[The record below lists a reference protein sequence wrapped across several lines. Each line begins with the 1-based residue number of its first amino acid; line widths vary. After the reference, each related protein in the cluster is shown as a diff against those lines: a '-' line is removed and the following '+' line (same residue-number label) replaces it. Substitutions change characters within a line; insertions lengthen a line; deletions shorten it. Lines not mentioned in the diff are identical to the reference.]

1 MNTQA
6 VRSAE
11 QSEHEIIISKRDL
24 TTADWRW
31 AAAKGF
37 WDATRRCWNEEAGG
51 KEAYLAQRNKR
62 ILSRIARRQRCESKK
77 SRRNCEDEGRLFKSN
92 GDLMIIQASVAKGP
106 PKASIERFCIANN
119 FEITLH
125 PSSGSPDNINTGQLV
140 HTIGHYWPQLIC
152 RRYWTLGYQAKPI
165 LEIFRTLPLELLSSI
180 SETLSAAERCA
191 EAERQNLGPL
201 AAHTPLFVVNG
212 ASTGISGSTGEAATD
227 PQWDDDADHGFIRVR
242 LNPVTQDR
250 VAVAANRRSAELLGM
265 RRAELLARFAA
276 HDAPLGLAPLDA
288 VRAFLHGLGVARDHC
303 ATRYYR
309 MLLGPG
315 RGAALVCVTSARIFD
330 DQGRLCQVPPP
341 AVMLVEWSNMSNTGQ
356 ICRILVK

>member
-11 QSEHEIIISKRDL
+11 QSEYEIVISKRDL

-37 WDATRRCWNEEAGG
+37 WDATHRCWNEEAGG

-62 ILSRIARRQRCESKK
+62 ILIRIARRQRRESKK
-77 SRRNCEDEGRLFKSN
+77 SRINGEDEGRLVKSSQFFQ
-92 GDLMIIQASVAKGP
+92 GSKRP
-106 PKASIERFCIANN
+106 PKASIERFGIANN

-125 PSSGSPDNINTGQLV
+125 TFSGSPDTINSGQLV
-140 HTIGHYWPQLIC
+140 QTIGHYWPQLIC
-152 RRYWTLGYQAKPI
+152 RRYWTMGYQAKPI
-165 LEIFRTLPLELLSSI
+165 LEIFRALPLELLSSI
-180 SETLSAAERCA
+180 SEPLSAAERCA

-242 LNPVTQDR
+242 LNPATQDR

-330 DQGRLCQVPPP
+330 GQGRLCQVPPR
-341 AVMLVEWSNMSNTGQ
+341 AVMLVEY
-356 ICRILVK
+356 